1 MILVLEFHE
10 EAFRPT
16 PEAKDEKGVGEAR
29 FAPEIRDTLGIENKV
44 SKEDSDSIA
53 DARSSTSIDQRR
65 SGKEQWK

>member
-16 PEAKDEKGVGEAR
+16 PEAKDEKRVGEAR
-29 FAPEIRDTLGIENKV
+29 FAPGIRDMLGIDRV